1 NIVDI
6 SIVHAKEIQLVLR
19 LQPGQGIQEI
29 GKSRYNWNC
38 EVSIL

>member
-1 NIVDI
+1 NVADI
-6 SIVHAKEIQLVLR
+6 SIVYAEKIQLVLR

-29 GKSRYNWNC
+29 GKSGYNWNC